1 MIHVRCAATL
11 AAVVA
16 SGCAASYLRR
26 APASPREPWQFPA
39 DPGWVGDGVTA
50 VAADREYDL
59 PALIDLAE
67 SINPDT
73 RIGWER
79 ARQAALGVGVAT
91 AAYFPIISG
100 FTIAGYQHTFF
111 PVPDLSG
118 ATLGINPFQVLP
130 SVNFAAP
137 ELPQTSGRIGVTT
150 WQVLPFLNLRWEV
163 LNLSRGSDVRAAE
176 NLSTAANALFT
187 AEHER
192 VIFEVA
198 RAFYRLN
205 AARAQLAVSR
215 DALARTRVIAGAADA
230 RYAQGLATAV
240 DTAEA
245 RREVSQAEY
254 NVVQAQAIEIAAN
267 AALVSA
273 LGIDPQV
280 PVRVAEHPSGTL
292 PARLAKPVTAYIDAA
307 LAQRAD
313 LHAARARLPATDA
326 VVSRNLGT
334 YVPRVSLVAIGGA
347 AWLGA
352 RIDGISL
359 PTLSLPNYG
368 AYLNVEWLLFD
379 GGLREIQTEVARSQ
393 HAEAVQQLAKM
404 RHQVV
409 QEVVTA
415 FNEATAAL
423 SRYAAAGTL
432 LDSATTAEDATTTS
446 YMNGLSTLSDA
457 MTAEKVRSLASAAKE
472 QAFADALVAMT
483 TLAFA
488 SGELLSP
495 RAVPR

>member
-1 MIHVRCAATL
+1 V
-11 AAVVA
+11 
-16 SGCAASYLRR
+16 
-26 APASPREPWQFPA
+26 SP
-39 DPGWVGDGVTA
+39 
-50 VAADREYDL
+50 DRVYDL
-59 PALIDLAE
+59 PELIDLAE
-67 SINPDT
+67 STNPDT

-79 ARQAALGVGVAT
+79 ARQAALGVGAAT
-91 AAYFPIISG
+91 AAYFPIVTG

-111 PVPDLSG
+111 PVPNLSG
-118 ATLGINPFQVLP
+118 ATLGINPFNVLP

-137 ELPQTSGRIGVTT
+137 ELPQTSGRVGVTT

-163 LNLSRGSDVRAAE
+163 LNLSRASDVRAAE

-198 RAFYRLN
+198 RAFFRLN
-205 AARAQLAVSR
+205 AARAQVAVSR

-230 RYAQGLATAV
+230 RYGQGLATVV

-245 RREVSQAEY
+245 KREVAQGEY
-254 NVVQAQAIEIAAN
+254 NVAQAQAVEIGAY

-280 PVRVAEHPSGTL
+280 SVRVAEHPSDTL
-292 PARLAKPVTAYIDAA
+292 PAKLAKPVTAYIETA
-307 LAQRAD
+307 LAKRAD
-313 LHAARARLPATDA
+313 LHAAQARLPATEA
-326 VVSRNLGT
+326 LVSRNLAT
-334 YVPRVSLVAIGGA
+334 YVPRVSVVAIGGG

-352 RIDGISL
+352 RIDDFSL
-359 PTLSLPNYG
+359 PTVSLPNYG
-368 AYLNVEWLLFD
+368 AYLNVEWLVFD

-393 HAEAVQQLAKM
+393 HAEAALHLSKL

-423 SRYAAAGTL
+423 SRYAAARTL
-432 LDSATTAEDATTTS
+432 LDSATTAEDAASTS
-446 YMNGLSTLSDA
+446 YVNGLATLSDA
-457 MTAEKVRSLASAAKE
+457 MNAERMRALASAAKE

-483 TLAFA
+483 ALAFA

-495 RAVPR
+495 SAVPR